1 MTRQQRLIVYS
12 IVIFMMVWGLD
23 LINAIKYH
31 QAIGDANI
39 FHLLNVS
46 QILYALCTFLFV
58 RAVSNRYFLTGKY
71 LRFAGSILLA
81 ILLFIIFRY
90 TLEQVLSPLLID
102 IRNYPV
108 GVSLLYYSL
117 DNVYYAIV
125 YIFLGFLLFLL
136 DSQIANQKKQALLVQ
151 KSREAELQFLRSQ
164 INPHFLFNT
173 LNNIYSLVYEQSDKA
188 PAAMLRLS
196 DMMRYMLYEK
206 KEAVP
211 LAKEWD
217 YINSFVELQKLRF
230 HEEPAIV
237 LAAEGNLDA
246 HMIPPYLLI
255 PFVENAFKHGD
266 LRDAAGPLTI
276 QLVTGDREI
285 RLMVQNK
292 ISHRNKD
299 ESGGVGLDNVR
310 RRLELI
316 FPERHT
322 LHTATDNR
330 QHTATLILKL

>member
-1 MTRQQRLIVYS
+1 
-12 IVIFMMVWGLD
+12 
-23 LINAIKYH
+23 
-31 QAIGDANI
+31 
-39 FHLLNVS
+39 
-46 QILYALCTFLFV
+46 
-58 RAVSNRYFLTGKY
+58 
-71 LRFAGSILLA
+71 
-81 ILLFIIFRY
+81 
-90 TLEQVLSPLLID
+90 
-102 IRNYPV
+102 
-108 GVSLLYYSL
+108 
-117 DNVYYAIV
+117 AIV

-136 DSQIANQKKQALLVQ
+136 DSQVGNRKKQALLLQ

-206 KEAVP
+206 KETVP

-217 YINSFVELQKLRF
+217 YISSFVELQKLRF

-237 LAAEGNLDA
+237 LTAEGNLDA
-246 HMIPPYLLI
+246 HLIPPYLLI

-266 LRDAAGPLTI
+266 LRDAADPLTI
-276 QLVTGDREI
+276 TLAAGDGDI
-285 RLMVQNK
+285 RFRVQNK

-316 FPERHT
+316 FPGRHT
-322 LHTATDNR
+322 LQTGSDGR
-330 QHTATLILKL
+330 QHAATLILKL